1 MANAA
6 MGTKLN
12 IGTYSVGELT
22 SIGGL
27 SLSASPIETTTLD
40 TADGY
45 RTFIGGLRDGGEVSL
60 SGFFDPDDTNGQ
72 QALLTNFNSG
82 AAATFSVVFPA
93 ALSASWTFSGIVTA
107 FATGADL
114 EDAVTFEASIK
125 VSGKPT
131 LT

>member
-22 SIGGL
+22 TIGGL
-27 SLSASPIETTTLD
+27 NLSAATIDVTTLD
-40 TADGY
+40 SEDGY
-45 RTFIGGLRDGGEVSL
+45 RKFIKGLRDGGEVPI

-72 QALLTNFNSG
+72 QALLANLNSE
-82 AAATFSVVFPA
+82 AAATFSIVFPA
-93 ALSASWTFSGIVTA
+93 TISASWTFSGIVTA

-131 LT
+131 LA